1 MLLDEPF
8 QFGVGDVI
16 HEILAHDGDCLPFER
31 CQSWCHLDRLDG
43 RESHRAHYIVLHG
56 ARSVRV
62 ARVVTLETV
71 GLRPCR
77 AKGHVT
83 NNGECQFENLFHYL

>member
-1 MLLDEPF
+1 MFLDEPF

-16 HEILAHDGDCLPFER
+16 YEILAHEGDCLPFKR
-31 CQSWCHLDRLDG
+31 CQSRCHLDRLYG

-83 NNGECQFENLFHYL
+83 NNGECQSENLFHYL